1 MRRTTTVAS
10 RTTAVAEALEE
21 RSRMSSER

>member
-10 RTTAVAEALEE
+10 RTITVVGGVGL
-21 RSRMSSER
+21 RRR

>member
-1 MRRTTTVAS
+1 VAS